1 MNALYLLS
9 SMESLTVSLD
19 VPHNNTCRNSFANI
33 TIELNYN
40 STSSP
45 HLQVISD
52 LWQYWDANLNLAW
65 HLDSY
70 KTRMEAGY
78 SKGGTFPPSRNR
90 KHRQLSS
97 ILMLKH
103 HEATQCLHHPG
114 LINLPNWQVCRDSP
128 MWKPPVQSHRIFT
141 YIHYVNSLSL
151 G

>member
-19 VPHNNTCRNSFANI
+19 VPHNNTCRNGFANI

-114 LINLPNWQVCRDSP
+114 LINCPIGRSAGTVPCESP
-128 MWKPPVQSHRIFT
+128 LSSHTESSLT
-141 YIHYVNSLSL
+141 YTMSILYH
-151 G
+151 